1 MSFDVSALA
10 AYIEDRDFP
19 LIGSLQVSPE
29 LTAAD
34 ATKQVGLKGTANIH
48 YMETD
53 MIFQD
58 GDNCTRTPSGTTS
71 FSDRPITVAPIA
83 VSEDLCINN
92 LRNKWTQILM
102 KQGTL
107 EGKQV
112 LPEEIAGI
120 YFDEKNKKWIQS
132 TDVADWQGDT
142 GSGSANLQRYDGWIK
157 IIDAGSP
164 VDGNT
169 GGVTVATGVDQSNI
183 LAILNAMYNATTEE
197 LDDRDDAVM
206 YVPRTWYKLY
216 ISALKAA
223 NYYHYNGDDGQEK
236 FYGTDMTIRQ
246 TYGLRTLDRAF
257 ITYPTNLVIGMDGE
271 NDQDFDMRIDP
282 VTNKKVLV
290 DAEWTRG
297 TQVFFTEQVVEFTL
311 VP

>member
-19 LIGSLQVSPE
+19 LIGELQVSPE

-34 ATKQVGLKGTANIH
+34 ATKQVGLKGTSNIH

-71 FSDRPITVAPIA
+71 FSDRSITVAPIA
-83 VSEDLCINN
+83 VSEDLCIND

-120 YFDEKNKKWIQS
+120 YFDEKNKKWVQA

-164 VDGNT
+164 VDGI
-169 GGVTVATGVDQSNI
+169 GVCIKQRTDCARGSFVEIFSRVIRVAG
-183 LAILNAMYNATTEE
+183 ACE
-197 LDDRDDAVM
+197 
-206 YVPRTWYKLY
+206 
-216 ISALKAA
+216 
-223 NYYHYNGDDGQEK
+223 
-236 FYGTDMTIRQ
+236 
-246 TYGLRTLDRAF
+246 
-257 ITYPTNLVIGMDGE
+257 
-271 NDQDFDMRIDP
+271 
-282 VTNKKVLV
+282 
-290 DAEWTRG
+290 
-297 TQVFFTEQVVEFTL
+297 
-311 VP
+311 

>member
-19 LIGSLQVSPE
+19 LIGELQVSPE

-34 ATKQVGLKGTANIH
+34 ATKQVGLKGTSNIH

-71 FSDRPITVAPIA
+71 FSDRSITVAPIA
-83 VSEDLCINN
+83 VSEDLCIND

-120 YFDEKNKKWIQS
+120 YFDEKNKKWVQA

-169 GGVTVATGVDQSNI
+169 GAVTVATGVNATNI
-183 LAILNAMYNATTEE
+183 LAILEGMFNSTTEE
-197 LDDRDDAVM
+197 LDDRDDAIM
-206 YVPRTWYKLY
+206 YIPRTWYKFY

-223 NYYHYNGDDGQEK
+223 NLYHYTGDDGQTK
-236 FYGTDMTIRQ
+236 YYGTDMVIRQ
-246 TYGLRTLDRAF
+246 TYGLRTLNRAF